1 MIGSMTTK
9 LFKQHNFPE
18 PQRFYLKQQHQHN
31 IQQELSILEETLKP
45 KLKITIVTETWS
57 PEING
62 VANSLLQLCKGL
74 QKLGASH
81 SAHPPNP
88 KNHMYRLSGRAGVF
102 GLGKE
107 HS

>member
-31 IQQELSILEETLKP
+31 IQQELSILQETLKP

-57 PEING
+57 
-62 VANSLLQLCKGL
+62 
-74 QKLGASH
+74 
-81 SAHPPNP
+81 
-88 KNHMYRLSGRAGVF
+88 
-102 GLGKE
+102 
-107 HS
+107 

>member
-1 MIGSMTTK
+1 MIGSITTK

-18 PQRFYLKQQHQHN
+18 TQRFYLKQQHRHN
-31 IQQELSILEETLKP
+31 LQKELSILEETLKP

-74 QKLGASH
+74 QKLG
-81 SAHPPNP
+81 N
-88 KNHMYRLSGRAGVF
+88 
-102 GLGKE
+102 
-107 HS
+107 